1 MPNKFMKVTF
11 YGKKMP
17 KPFFPGL
24 NQRMHAFCMPFPERL
39 ITISGEVSFKIVKR
53 LSSVKGVFM
62 LWWVS
67 IDYRVKTE

>member
-1 MPNKFMKVTF
+1 
-11 YGKKMP
+11 
-17 KPFFPGL
+17 
-24 NQRMHAFCMPFPERL
+24 MHAFCMPFPERL

-67 IDYRVKTE
+67 IDYRVKTEKFVKPLTSSGQTAGSFNTN